1 MMKKTVLLVTVALMG
16 FVSNSFAQESWSFGV
31 KGGVNFSTVTG
42 DYFKDPSHRTAFN
55 VGVLAE
61 IPVANR
67 LSIQPEV
74 LYSAQGYDFA
84 SIDEDNIFDI
94 DDNIEY
100 QLDYIQVPVL
110 AKVYVTDGLSVQ
122 AGPSFNFNVNEEI
135 DYSPTENG
143 GDIEL
148 EDQVKDFEIGGA
160 AGLEYKLNS
169 GFFIQGRYTYGF
181 TEVFDGSDAHNS
193 VWQAGIGYQF

>member
-1 MMKKTVLLVTVALMG
+1 MKRTFLLFTIALLG
-16 FVSNSFAQESWSFGV
+16 FGVSSNAQEAWDFGI

-42 DYFKDPSHRTAFN
+42 DYFENPDSRTAFN
-55 VGVLAE
+55 IGLIAE
-61 IPVANR
+61 IPIADR

-84 SIDEDNIFDI
+84 SIDEDNVFDT

-110 AKVYVTDGLSVQ
+110 VKMYLVGGLSLQ

-135 DYSPTENG
+135 DFEPTENG
-143 GDIEL
+143 GDIDL
-148 EDQVKDFEIGGA
+148 SDQVKDFEFGAA
-160 AGLEYKLNS
+160 AGLEYKFNN
-169 GFFIQGRYTYGF
+169 GFLIQGRYMYGV
-181 TEVFDGSDAHNS
+181 TEVSEGSEAHNS
-193 VWQAGIGYQF
+193 VIQAGIGYVF